1 MALLQLCS
9 IKYTKS
15 ENIKLNGFLSTLY
28 KDLNKSCEY
37 LKNVEIQINK
47 SNNTKDIFIKNKY
60 FPQEIYTYITSNTY
74 KKFVYTAEINGKNIN
89 LKFLNF
95 NIPVYTEKVLFNYSK
110 IIFIIIHLLSFHTN
124 KSCSKNLYINIYL
137 TPYKKKFPINKSDI
151 IGVDNVNSGFSN
163 IGCQN
168 TSEITIYREEE

>member
-47 SNNTKDIFIKNKY
+47 KFITDKL
-60 FPQEIYTYITSNTY
+60 
-74 KKFVYTAEINGKNIN
+74 NISRLRN
-89 LKFLNF
+89 VFL
-95 NIPVYTEKVLFNYSK
+95 E
-110 IIFIIIHLLSFHTN
+110 
-124 KSCSKNLYINIYL
+124 
-137 TPYKKKFPINKSDI
+137 
-151 IGVDNVNSGFSN
+151 
-163 IGCQN
+163 
-168 TSEITIYREEE
+168 

>member
-15 ENIKLNGFLSTLY
+15 DNIKLNGFLSTLY

-47 SNNTKDIFIKNKY
+47 SNNTKDIFVKNKY

-124 KSCSKNLYINIYL
+124 KSCSKNLYVY
-137 TPYKKKFPINKSDI
+137 F
-151 IGVDNVNSGFSN
+151 
-163 IGCQN
+163 
-168 TSEITIYREEE
+168 

>member
-74 KKFVYTAEINGKNIN
+74 KKFVYTAK
-89 LKFLNF
+89 
-95 NIPVYTEKVLFNYSK
+95 
-110 IIFIIIHLLSFHTN
+110 
-124 KSCSKNLYINIYL
+124 
-137 TPYKKKFPINKSDI
+137 
-151 IGVDNVNSGFSN
+151 
-163 IGCQN
+163 
-168 TSEITIYREEE
+168 